1 MFRRMPAGRPKAF
14 DEKQVLSQAMELFWL
29 RGYERLGLRELLS
42 HLGISRQSLY
52 DTFGSKRGLFLR
64 TIEHYRSTQ
73 LSQALALLERAGSPL
88 GNVKA
93 VLRFFEELALDQRA
107 RGCLV
112 ANSLVEVDPADEEL
126 SGLLGETL
134 ELLRASLERALRQ
147 AQQCG
152 ELAAGRSPLE
162 LSRALVNAMVG
173 LAVTGRLPL
182 PRTAIAE
189 IHAGMLR
196 LLD

>member
-1 MFRRMPAGRPKAF
+1 MPAGRPRAF
-14 DEKQVLSQAMELFWL
+14 DENQVLTRAMELFWA
-29 RGYERLGLRELLS
+29 RGYERLGMRELLAE
-42 HLGISRQSLY
+42 LGISRQSLY

-64 TIEHYRSTQ
+64 TIQHYRSTQ
-73 LSQALALLERAGSPL
+73 LSQALALLQREGSPL
-88 GNVKA
+88 ENVKA
-93 VLRFFEELALDQRA
+93 VLRFFEELAFDQRS

-112 ANSLVEVDPADEEL
+112 ANSLVEIDPGDEEL
-126 SGLLGETL
+126 SALLGETL
-134 ELLRASLERALRQ
+134 EMLRAALERTLVEAQ
-147 AQQCG
+147 ARG
-152 ELAAGRSPLE
+152 ELSAGPSPLE

-182 PRTAIAE
+182 PRSAITE